1 VTNIVPAQI
10 GANFSFYLYTGDCK
24 DKNDKSIEGRGRRAD
39 LFRKG
44 VWDNLLKDMPA
55 AQKDVI
61 QRAAFFAGSFF
72 FSGRPIPGLEQ
83 ENLPQ
88 LVVDG
93 SETAGDTLTLVR
105 VQKFAA
111 PDCLQPPLPPTQQGE
126 IVVETNRCSTCLA
139 TFQNEQALMQ
149 HCKQTGHELVY
160 PAKNSLEPAKTD
172 VFLAY
177 LNTALQR
184 ALGERC
190 KKWGNEYID
199 EDRAIQGKDRN
210 GRDLGIKVFE
220 AYSCKFGVMRNTT
233 TAGPKAKLILTV
245 DLRAKVMRTVTV
257 LDMLNRIQETDQQW
271 SSANQNRARRQWIGE
286 RVMYTRE
293 RKGYTVVGLD
303 FDNSPRS
310 LPVPQQNVSHEEYFK
325 KKGIMLEYPD
335 HVPMVVVLGRQDR
348 EIYLPAELV
357 TGTELETNIKEQL
370 PMIASFKPEVR
381 STAIDQV
388 RKFLMPGGQGKKKT
402 GALLPALGVQLENSR
417 MTVAAKVMSVPSLIT
432 AGVAIPERFSENW
445 APQIGKSKF
454 SIHPNQANQLKGIL
468 FYNGMISKNSAIE
481 VYSLISKYVN
491 SYQSSYRLSEKPFA
505 LLDAGKTD
513 REHIAQVQRYF
524 ATSQDANVFVLDF
537 VKPKNA
543 ADGAYPV
550 VKQMLGKGG
559 YVSQFVSFKT
569 YPHDKPRDE
578 RKSDMILR
586 GVARQILQK
595 SGVML
600 WWAKIP
606 RSLPLPVAFV
616 GVDVYH
622 CPPSY
627 DQEKRKRVRKPSV
640 AAIVVH
646 LVRDANPDS
655 RRIEIF
661 SQTFKQEGGQ
671 EFELEAAYRETLST
685 ALKTFNCRPASCVCW
700 RDGIVDGVRY
710 NDEIRGLRA
719 GLAATVGQAQSP
731 VEIAYITCQKRIDN
745 KFFLQNG
752 GSAPPGTQVAA
763 IQGIDPGQMFYLNG
777 RAPPYSTSKPV
788 RFNVIKRDKSL
799 MKVPVS
805 ELTWGQ
811 MHVYPNWTGSIKVP
825 NVCQMAHKLAE
836 LAGNMSDSGDS
847 IEHRRYANKVHFL

>member
-1 VTNIVPAQI
+1 MMNSKHNNNDNHDTHPPTTQCHLTLRTQPT

-310 LPVPQQNVSHEEYFK
+310 LPVPQQNVSHEEVRLLLLLFLNSFPLSGGRKVSPGDVARALTPSFASPLFNIHTNTITHTHTHTQYFK

-357 TGTELETNIKEQL
+357 TGTELETNIKEQ
-370 PMIASFKPEVR
+370 PCH
-381 STAIDQV
+381 
-388 RKFLMPGGQGKKKT
+388 
-402 GALLPALGVQLENSR
+402 
-417 MTVAAKVMSVPSLIT
+417 VA
-432 AGVAIPERFSENW
+432 
-445 APQIGKSKF
+445 
-454 SIHPNQANQLKGIL
+454 
-468 FYNGMISKNSAIE
+468 
-481 VYSLISKYVN
+481 
-491 SYQSSYRLSEKPFA
+491 
-505 LLDAGKTD
+505 
-513 REHIAQVQRYF
+513 
-524 ATSQDANVFVLDF
+524 
-537 VKPKNA
+537 
-543 ADGAYPV
+543 
-550 VKQMLGKGG
+550 
-559 YVSQFVSFKT
+559 
-569 YPHDKPRDE
+569 
-578 RKSDMILR
+578 
-586 GVARQILQK
+586 
-595 SGVML
+595 
-600 WWAKIP
+600 
-606 RSLPLPVAFV
+606 
-616 GVDVYH
+616 
-622 CPPSY
+622 
-627 DQEKRKRVRKPSV
+627 
-640 AAIVVH
+640 
-646 LVRDANPDS
+646 
-655 RRIEIF
+655 
-661 SQTFKQEGGQ
+661 
-671 EFELEAAYRETLST
+671 LST
-685 ALKTFNCRPASCVCW
+685 A
-700 RDGIVDGVRY
+700 
-710 NDEIRGLRA
+710 RG
-719 GLAATVGQAQSP
+719 
-731 VEIAYITCQKRIDN
+731 
-745 KFFLQNG
+745 
-752 GSAPPGTQVAA
+752 
-763 IQGIDPGQMFYLNG
+763 
-777 RAPPYSTSKPV
+777 SKY
-788 RFNVIKRDKSL
+788 RN
-799 MKVPVS
+799 
-805 ELTWGQ
+805 
-811 MHVYPNWTGSIKVP
+811 
-825 NVCQMAHKLAE
+825 
-836 LAGNMSDSGDS
+836 
-847 IEHRRYANKVHFL
+847 